1 MNDATQRQQ
10 VLGIEAELEAEGFE
24 GAELIGRGGF
34 GAVYRCRERALD
46 RDVAVKI
53 VDTKTSDADLQRFL
67 REQRALGRLS
77 GHPNIVTVLH
87 VDVTATGRPYLV
99 MPYHPAGSL
108 HDRITRDGPLDYPDV
123 LRLGIKLSAAMETAH
138 RNGILHRDVKPAN
151 ILITDYGE
159 PQLCDFG
166 IAHGIDG
173 FQTATGEITGSPAF
187 TAPEVLAGRSS
198 SVQSDIYGLGATLFS
213 ALTGH
218 AAFER
223 MEGEDLVAQFI
234 RISRQTAVLP
244 LDLPEGIA
252 GLVETAMARNP
263 GNRPRSAYEFGTAIR
278 DLQQHLGLPQDD
290 LSVMGTADPA
300 ASVSDNHG
308 KAVPRRASTPPPTPN
323 TRFRPPHPTRALVA
337 RARVMAP
344 LKQQERKRLVVIHAP
359 AGFGKSSLAAQ
370 WAEYISGTGVLVVWL
385 TLDAEDNN
393 AITFCTHLVEA
404 VHRVEPALAHDLRNA
419 LEEAGGQAERFVL
432 TTLINKI
439 HDLDRRLA
447 IVVDDWH
454 QVTSESTRNALRFLL
469 EKGCHHLQLIIT
481 TRTRSGLPL
490 AGMRVR
496 NELVEIDAAALRFT
510 DDEAAALLSGY
521 DGLRVTPTQVSELTH
536 STEGWVAALQLAS
549 LSLQHRTD
557 STSLL
562 TNISGRHQAI
572 GDFLAENVLDSL
584 EPALVDFMMAT
595 SLTRRISGDLA
606 NTLTQETTGQ
616 ARLDEVEERNLF
628 LQRLDDNG
636 EWFRYHH
643 LFAEYLQ
650 RRLERDQPD
659 RLPELHRRAAQWFI
673 DHGHIADAVR
683 HTLATGDQLRAAQLV
698 EQAGFTLLEDG
709 QPARLLGLVEALPDD
724 VAETLPHLQTAVALA
739 NIALRHDLEAK
750 EALKRV
756 YVILDR
762 SHADAD
768 SEHLRNQCGVIE
780 AVTAMLSDHT
790 VGVEDLI
797 AAPLSAPES
806 FDPWFVS
813 TAGVVSAYLALMRF
827 DFEGAKQWRDRV
839 SSLSDTTSGQLTRTY
854 LYCFSGIAAHE
865 QLDIPAAE
873 YYFRKAQ
880 RVAQVAR
887 GSSGI
892 AARLA
897 GALLGALLYERDEL
911 DEAESLLDASFEL
924 GATAG
929 TVDFM
934 IAGYAIGARVKA
946 VRGNRDEA
954 LHRLEEGARTAK
966 ELALPR
972 LAAAVECE
980 RIRLGLATD
989 SESLSIPVDFARGS
1003 KAGTDADELIGDIL
1017 LSNRIRTILNSGS
1030 SERITA
1036 IVGDAAALVAK
1047 LTTQQRRRARLNAEI
1062 LLAQCLSIAGEDD
1075 QAMRL
1080 ATGIENQCRELGI
1093 TRLLLDAGPVF
1104 GDLIDRR

>member
-1 MNDATQRQQ
+1 MNDATQRHQI
-10 VLGIEAELEAEGFE
+10 LGIEAELAAEGFE
-24 GAELIGRGGF
+24 SAELIGRGGF
-34 GAVYRCRERALD
+34 GAVYRCHERALD
-46 RDVAVKI
+46 RDVVVKI
-53 VDTKTSDADLQRFL
+53 VDTQTSDADLQRFL

-99 MPYHPAGSL
+99 MPYHLAGSL
-108 HDRITRDGPLDYPDV
+108 HDRISRAGPLEYPDV
-123 LRLGIKLSAAMETAH
+123 LRLGVKLAAALETAH

-151 ILITDYGE
+151 VLITDYGE

-173 FQTATGEITGSPAF
+173 FRTGTGEITGSPAF
-187 TAPEVLAGRSS
+187 TAPEVLAGRPS

-223 MEGEDLVAQFI
+223 KDGEDLVAQFI
-234 RISRQTAVLP
+234 RISQQSVMLP
-244 LDLPEGIA
+244 LDLPDGIA

-263 GNRPRSAYEFGTAIR
+263 GDRPRSAYEFGTAIR
-278 DLQQHLGLPQDD
+278 DLQQRLGLPQDD
-290 LSVMGTADPA
+290 LSVAGALHP
-300 ASVSDNHG
+300 VSSAPDSRG
-308 KAVPRRASTPPPTPN
+308 QAVPASTPPPTPN
-323 TRFRPPHPTRALVA
+323 TRFRPPHSTRALVT
-337 RARVMAP
+337 RARIMTP
-344 LKQQERKRLVVIHAP
+344 LKQQGRKRLVVIHAP

-404 VHRVEPALAHDLRNA
+404 VHRVEPALARDLRSA
-419 LEEAGGQAERFVL
+419 LEEAGSQAERFVL
-432 TTLINKI
+432 TTLINTI
-439 HDLDRRLA
+439 HDLDRRVA
-447 IVVDDWH
+447 IVIDDW
-454 QVTSESTRNALRFLL
+454 QQITSESTRNALRFLVD
-469 EKGCHHLQLIIT
+469 KGCHHLQLIVT

-496 NELVEIDAAALRFT
+496 DELVEIDATALRFT
-510 DDEAAALLSGY
+510 DDETALLLSGY
-521 DGLRVTPTQVSELTH
+521 DGLRVTPTQVAELTH

-549 LSLQHRTD
+549 LSLQNRTD

-584 EPALVDFMMAT
+584 DPALVEFMMAT
-595 SLTRRISGDLA
+595 SLTRRICGGLA
-606 NTLTQETTGQ
+606 NSLTQDTAGQ
-616 ARLDEVEERNLF
+616 ARLEEVEERNLF

-659 RLPELHRRAAQWFI
+659 RLPELHRGAAEWFI
-673 DHGHIADAVR
+673 EHGHVTDAVR
-683 HTLATGDQLRAAQLV
+683 HTLATGDQLRAARLV

-709 QPARLLGLVEALPDD
+709 QPARLLGLVEELPDD

-750 EALKRV
+750 EALNRV

-762 SHADAD
+762 SHADGD
-768 SEHLRNQCGVIE
+768 TEHLRNQCRVIE

-790 VGVEDLI
+790 GGLEELI
-797 AAPLSAPES
+797 AAPLAEPES
-806 FDPWFVS
+806 FEPWFVS

-827 DFEGAKQWRDRV
+827 DFEAAKQWRDRI

-897 GALLGALLYERDEL
+897 GALLGALLYERNKL

-934 IAGYAIGARVKA
+934 IASYATGARVKA
-946 VRGNRDEA
+946 VRGNRGEA
-954 LHRLEEGARTAK
+954 LHRLDEGARTAK
-966 ELALPR
+966 ELSLPR
-972 LAAAVECE
+972 LTAAVECE
-980 RIRLGLATD
+980 RIRLGLTTD
-989 SESLSIPVDFARGS
+989 PESRTAPPDFTRGWTVS
-1003 KAGTDADELIGDIL
+1003 TDTDEQTRDMI
-1017 LSNRIRTILNSGS
+1017 LSNRIRASLTSGS
-1030 SERITA
+1030 SERVAT

-1047 LTTQQRRRARLNAEI
+1047 LAKQQRQRARLNAEI
-1062 LLAQCLSIAGEDD
+1062 LLAQCLSIVGEHD
-1075 QAMRL
+1075 QALRL
-1080 ATGIENQCRELGI
+1080 ATGIEKQCRELGL
-1093 TRLLLDAGPVF
+1093 TRLLLDEGPVF
-1104 GDLIDRR
+1104 RNLIEPL